1 MTPIEAD
8 SVEVDSIEDLA
19 RTGLPRWFEVL
30 LAAGGL
36 LLVSP
41 LLAAAALAVKLSS
54 PGPILFR
61 QRRVGRHGRPFV
73 LLKFRSMRQGDGLA
87 ITAAGDQRITPA
99 GRWLR
104 KSKVDEL
111 PELWNVLLGE
121 MSFVG
126 PRPEVPRYV
135 DLDDPLWR
143 RVLTVAPGLT
153 DPVTLELR
161 NEEALL
167 ATVDGDADAFYRHV
181 LLPYKLAG
189 NARYLARRTAATDL
203 ALILATVVGVL
214 RPSRRPPPDCQ
225 QIRQA
230 VGGRSSPS
238 TTDDPATDEGIAA
251 AGRPLDGG
259 KIGQ

>member
-1 MTPIEAD
+1 MAD
-8 SVEVDSIEDLA
+8 QILDKSSS
-19 RTGLPRWFEVL
+19 GLPRWLEVI

-36 LLVSP
+36 LVLSP
-41 LLAAAALAVKLSS
+41 LMAAAALAVKLSS

-73 LLKFRSMRQGDGLA
+73 LLKFRSMRRGEGLA
-87 ITAAGDQRITPA
+87 ITAAGDQRITTV

-111 PELWNVLLGE
+111 PELWNVLVGE

-135 DLDDPLWR
+135 DLEDPLWR
-143 RVLTVAPGLT
+143 RVLSARPGLT

-167 ATVDGDADAFYRHV
+167 ATVEDEADVFYRQA

-189 NARYLARRTAATDL
+189 NARYLASRTAVSDM
-203 ALILATVVGVL
+203 ALIWTTVLGVL
-214 RPSRRPPPDCQ
+214 RPSRQPPPSSQ
-225 QIRQA
+225 EIR
-230 VGGRSSPS
+230 
-238 TTDDPATDEGIAA
+238 DAA
-251 AGRPLDGG
+251 ARRWRDSDADP
-259 KIGQ
+259 